1 MFNYLIYKQKMTNM
15 LKKAL
20 IAWTLLTSTTVSGL
34 TFAQTTTTNWSFTT
48 NWNAWA
54 LDSTVWGFW
63 DDRTWNV
70 KIAWTGQW
78 AQQTSLISII
88 TNFINWMLW
97 MLFVIALVILLYW
110 GFQMVTAAWD
120 DGKYKKW
127 FTILRQAAIG
137 IVIIGLSFFIVQIV
151 FGLLNRVWANNT
163 WQVKEVSNQG

>member
-20 IAWTLLTSTTVSGL
+20 IAWTLLTATSVSGL
-34 TFAQTTTTNWSFTT
+34 TFAQ
-48 NWNAWA
+48 WNAWTAWWGTA
-54 LDSTVWGFW
+54 LQWEIWWVGTNRAQGI
-63 DDRTWNV
+63 NV
-70 KIAWTGQW
+70 AWSNQATNN
-78 AQQTSLISII
+78 TSLISII

-137 IVIIGLSFFIVQIV
+137 IVIIGLSAFIVQIV
-151 FGLLNRVWANNT
+151 FWLLNRVGAENRDQKVDAVAAWA
-163 WQVKEVSNQG
+163 